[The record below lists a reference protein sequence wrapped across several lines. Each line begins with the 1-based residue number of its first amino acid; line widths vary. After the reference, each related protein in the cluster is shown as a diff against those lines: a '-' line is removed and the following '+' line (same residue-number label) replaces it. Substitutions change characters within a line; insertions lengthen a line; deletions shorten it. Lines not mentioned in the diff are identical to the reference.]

1 MKLFWLLLIL
11 LGAAPIP
18 RKKPRV
24 VEPLVPFQV
33 QTKEAGA
40 PIPILL
46 APPESWPAELGA
58 PLTSDECARL
68 ALNHQG
74 NVTIAA
80 HQIEQQKGVTQVSRA
95 PYFPNVST
103 STTYLHNLVNDRLS
117 GSNQVSA
124 TVTPANNTI
133 GSSLTG
139 TNNTSSIDSTTNASG
154 GIIGTGGVSVSN
166 PVTVSASLRQLIWD
180 FDRTRFQVAQSKELE
195 QAAAANYTQVQYDT
209 IYNVKNSYYNWV
221 QADRLL
227 AVYRGNM
234 EAQRQHLA
242 EAEARFRQGV
252 ALPSDVTQA
261 QTNVSSAVLNVTAA
275 DVNVTIA
282 RTTLA
287 NQMGVDPRIPLKP
300 AADSHE
306 RTLPVADSQQLFDL
320 ALDKRPELAFAESAI
335 RANVFAIEAARRGNA
350 PTISANIQYVAFGDR
365 FYPNQTTLNFL
376 LTLSWNPFDGGATA
390 GRVKQAE
397 ETLVI
402 SRVQLENYRNQ
413 VIMEVS
419 QAYANMRGAEQR
431 VMTSQLQVAS
441 AKATVDIASA
451 RYRAGL
457 GTFLE
462 LVDAQQAQ
470 LQSSINLVTAQLNLE
485 QMRAT
490 MNHALGVPLVETKGP
505 LAE

>member
-1 MKLFWLLLIL
+1 MKIVWLLLIL
-11 LGAAPIP
+11 LSAAPIP
-18 RKKPRV
+18 KKKPV
-24 VEPLVPFQV
+24 PYKPEPLVPFEV
-33 QTKEAGA
+33 QTKEAGP
-40 PIPILL
+40 PIPIEL
-46 APPESWPAELGA
+46 APPQSWPAELTLEPMTA
-58 PLTSDECARL
+58 DEAARL

-80 HQIEQQKGVTQVSRA
+80 HQIESQKGVTTVARA

-103 STTYLHNLVNDRLS
+103 SMTYLDNLVNNRT
-117 GSNQVSA
+117 GNSNQISA
-124 TVTPANNTI
+124 TVAASNNSNATSNDTTGSSNLGSNII
-133 GSSLTG
+133 GS
-139 TNNTSSIDSTTNASG
+139 
-154 GIIGTGGVSVSN
+154 GGVSVSN

-234 EAQRQHLA
+234 EAQRKHLA
-242 EAEARFRQGV
+242 EAQARFRQGV

-261 QTNVSSAVLNVTAA
+261 QTNVSQAVLNVTSA

-287 NQMGVDPRIPLKP
+287 NQIGIDPRIPLRP
-300 AADSHE
+300 SDSHE
-306 RTLPVADSQQLFDL
+306 RTVQVADSQELYNV
-320 ALDKRPELAFAESAI
+320 AMDKRPELAFAEAAI
-335 RANVFAIEAARRGNA
+335 RANVFAVEAARRTNA
-350 PTISANIQYVAFGDR
+350 PSISANIQYVAFGNS
-365 FYPNQTTLNFL
+365 FYPTQNTLNFL
-376 LTLSWNPFDGGATA
+376 LTLSWNPFDGGVTA

-397 ETLVI
+397 ETLII
-402 SRVQLENYRNQ
+402 SRAQLENYRNQ

-419 QAYANMRGAEQR
+419 QAFANMRGAEQR
-431 VMTSQLQVAS
+431 VMTAELQVAS
-441 AKATVDIASA
+441 SEATVNITAA

-462 LVDAQQAQ
+462 LVDAQQAA
-470 LQSSINLVTAQLNLE
+470 LQSAINRVNAQLNLE
-485 QMRAT
+485 QTRAAL
-490 MNHALGVPLVETKGP
+490 NHALGVPLVEIKPP
-505 LAE
+505 LEND

>member
-1 MKLFWLLLIL
+1 MKLMWILLIL
-11 LGAAPIP
+11 LGAAPVP
-18 RKKPRV
+18 KRARK

-33 QTKEAGA
+33 QTREAGA

-80 HQIEQQKGVTQVSRA
+80 HQIEQQKGATQVSRA

-103 STTYLHNLVNDRLS
+103 STTYLHNLVNDRLR
-117 GSNQVSA
+117 GSNQISA

-133 GSSLTG
+133 GASLTG
-139 TNNTSSIDSTTNASG
+139 TNNTSTIDNNSNASG
-154 GIIGTGGVSVSN
+154 GIIGSGGVSVSN

-180 FDRTRFQVAQSKELE
+180 FGRTRFQVAQSRELE

-209 IYNVKNSYYNWV
+209 IFNVKNSYYNWV

-287 NQMGVDPRIPLKP
+287 NQMGVDPRIPLRP
-300 AADSHE
+300 A
-306 RTLPVADSQQLFDL
+306 ADSQQLFDL
-320 ALDKRPELAFAESAI
+320 ALEKRPELAFAESAI
-335 RANVFAIEAARRGNA
+335 RANVFAIEAARRGNV

-419 QAYANMRGAEQR
+419 QAYANLRGAEQR
-431 VMTSQLQVAS
+431 VLTSQLQVAS
-441 AKATVDIASA
+441 AKATVDIAAA

-462 LVDAQQAQ
+462 LVDAQQAA
-470 LQSSINLVTAQLNLE
+470 LQSGINLVTAQLNLE

-490 MNHALGVPLVETKGP
+490 LNHALGVPLVETKPP
-505 LAE
+505 LAD

>member
-1 MKLFWLLLIL
+1 MKLLWILLIL

-18 RKKPRV
+18 KKKPLRYKP
-24 VEPLVPFQV
+24 EPLIPFEV
-33 QTKEAGA
+33 QTKEAGP
-40 PIPILL
+40 PIPIQL
-46 APPESWPAELGA
+46 APPDSYPPELTLEPITA
-58 PLTSDECARL
+58 DEAARL

-80 HQIEQQKGVTQVSRA
+80 HQIESQKGVTTVTRA

-103 STTYLHNLVNDRLS
+103 SMTYLDNLVNNRTS
-117 GSNQVSA
+117 AANQVSA
-124 TVTPANNTI
+124 TVSAAN
-133 GSSLTG
+133 SS
-139 TNNTSSIDSTTNASG
+139 SSVNDTTNLNSSSTSSG
-154 GIIGTGGVSVSN
+154 GIIGSGGVSVSN

-195 QAAAANYTQVQYDT
+195 AAAAANYTQVQYDT

-242 EAEARFRQGV
+242 EAQARFRQGV

-261 QTNVSSAVLNVTAA
+261 QTNVSQAVLNVTAA

-287 NQMGVDPRIPLKP
+287 NQMGLDPRIPLRP
-300 AADSHE
+300 SDSHE
-306 RTLPVADSQQLFDL
+306 RTVEVADSQQLYQV
-320 ALDKRPELAFAESAI
+320 ALDKRPELAFAEAAI
-335 RANVFAIEAARRGNA
+335 RANVFAVEAARRTNA
-350 PTISANIQYVAFGDR
+350 PSISANIQYVAFGNS
-365 FYPNQTTLNFL
+365 FYPTQNTLNFL
-376 LTLSWNPFDGGATA
+376 LTLSWNPFDGGVTA

-397 ETLVI
+397 ESLVI
-402 SRVQLENYRNQ
+402 SRVQMENYRNQ

-419 QAYANMRGAEQR
+419 QAYANLKGAEQR
-431 VMTSQLQVAS
+431 VMTAELQVAS
-441 AKATVDIASA
+441 ADATVNIASA

-462 LVDAQQAQ
+462 LVDAQQAA
-470 LQSSINLVTAQLNLE
+470 LQSAINRVNAQLNLE
-485 QMRAT
+485 QTRAAL
-490 MNHALGVPLVETKGP
+490 NHALGVPLVVVKPP
-505 LAE
+505 LEN

>member
-1 MKLFWLLLIL
+1 MKFFWLLMIL
-11 LGAAPIP
+11 LCAAPVAK
-18 RKKPRV
+18 KKPAPKKP
-24 VEPLVPFQV
+24 EPLVPFEV
-33 QTKEAGA
+33 QTKEAGP
-40 PIPILL
+40 PIPIEL
-46 APPESWPAELGA
+46 APPQSWPAELTLDPMTA
-58 PLTSDECARL
+58 DEAARL

-80 HQIEQQKGVTQVSRA
+80 HQIESQKGATRVARA

-103 STTYLHNLVNDRLS
+103 SMTYLDNLISNRS
-117 GSNQVSA
+117 GNNSQISA
-124 TVTPANNTI
+124 TVAATNNSSATSNDTSGISSASQGSNII
-133 GSSLTG
+133 GS
-139 TNNTSSIDSTTNASG
+139 
-154 GIIGTGGVSVSN
+154 GGVSVSN

-242 EAEARFRQGV
+242 EAQARFRQGV

-261 QTNVSSAVLNVTAA
+261 QTNVSQAVLNVTAA

-287 NQMGVDPRIPLKP
+287 NQMGIDPRIPLRP
-300 AADSHE
+300 SDSHE
-306 RTLPVADSQQLFDL
+306 RTVQVADSQELFNL
-320 ALDKRPELAFAESAI
+320 AMDKRPELAFAEAAI
-335 RANVFAIEAARRGNA
+335 RANVFAVEAARRTNA
-350 PTISANIQYVAFGDR
+350 PSIAANIQYVAFGNS
-365 FYPNQTTLNFL
+365 FYPTQNTLNFL
-376 LTLSWNPFDGGATA
+376 LTLSWNPFDGGVTA

-397 ETLVI
+397 ESLTI
-402 SRVQLENYRNQ
+402 SRAQLENYRNQ

-419 QAYANMRGAEQR
+419 QAFANLRGAEQR
-431 VMTSQLQVAS
+431 VMTAELQVAS
-441 AKATVDIASA
+441 SEATVNITAA

-462 LVDAQQAQ
+462 LVDAQQAA
-470 LQSSINLVTAQLNLE
+470 LQSAINRVNAQLNLE
-485 QMRAT
+485 QTRAAL
-490 MNHALGVPLVETKGP
+490 NHALGVPLVEIKP
-505 LAE
+505 PSEND

>member
-1 MKLFWLLLIL
+1 MKLLWFLLIML
-11 LGAAPIP
+11 APIP
-18 RKKPRV
+18 RKK

-33 QTKEAGA
+33 QTREAAA
-40 PIPILL
+40 PIPIEL
-46 APPESWPAELGA
+46 AAPESWPAELGA

-80 HQIEQQKGVTQVSRA
+80 HQIEQQKGATQVSRA

-103 STTYLHNLVNDRLS
+103 STTYLDNLVNDRLS
-117 GSNQVSA
+117 GSNQISA
-124 TVTPANNTI
+124 TVSP
-133 GSSLTG
+133 
-139 TNNTSSIDSTTNASG
+139 TNNTAGSSSTSSSSSG
-154 GIIGTGGVSVSN
+154 GIIATGGVSVSN
-166 PVTVSASLRQLIWD
+166 PVTVSASLRQLIYD
-180 FDRTRFQVAQSKELE
+180 FGRTRFEVAQSKELE

-209 IYNVKNSYYNWV
+209 VYSVKNSYYNWV

-234 EAQRQHLA
+234 AAQRQHLA

-261 QTNVSSAVLNVTAA
+261 QTNVSQAVFNVTAA
-275 DVNVTIA
+275 DVNVTVA

-287 NQMGVDPRIPLKP
+287 NQMGVDPRIPLRP

-306 RTLPVADSQQLFDL
+306 STPPVADSQQLFEL
-320 ALDKRPELAFAESAI
+320 ALEKRPELAFAESAI

-397 ETLVI
+397 ESLII

-419 QAYANMRGAEQR
+419 QAYANMRGAEQQ
-431 VMTSQLQVAS
+431 VLTSELQVAS
-441 AKATVDIASA
+441 AQATVDIAAA

-462 LVDAQQAQ
+462 LVDAQQAM
-470 LQSSINLVTAQLNLE
+470 LQSAVNRVTAQLNLE
-485 QMRAT
+485 QKRAAL
-490 MNHALGVPLVETKGP
+490 NHALGVPQVAL
-505 LAE
+505 

>member
-1 MKLFWLLLIL
+1 MKLLWLLVIL
-11 LGAAPIP
+11 LGAAPVP
-18 RKKPRV
+18 PKKVRKVP
-24 VEPLVPFQV
+24 EPLVPFQV
-33 QTKEAGA
+33 QTREAA
-40 PIPILL
+40 PPIPIEL
-46 APPESWPAELGA
+46 APPDSWPAELGA

-68 ALNHQG
+68 ALNYQG

-80 HQIEQQKGVTQVSRA
+80 HQIEQQKGVTQVARA

-117 GSNQVSA
+117 GSNQISA
-124 TVTPANNTI
+124 TVTPANNTV

-139 TNNTSSIDSTTNASG
+139 TNNTNTIDATNNASG
-154 GIIGTGGVSVSN
+154 GIIGAGGVSVAN
-166 PVTVSASLRQLIWD
+166 PVTVSASLRQMIWD
-180 FDRTRFQVAQSKELE
+180 FGRTRFQVAQSKELE
-195 QAAAANYTQVQYDT
+195 AAAAANYTQVQYDT
-209 IYNVKNSYYNWV
+209 VFNVKNAYYNWV
-221 QADRLL
+221 QAERLL

-242 EAEARFRQGV
+242 EAEARFRQGI

-261 QTNVSSAVLNVTAA
+261 QTNVSSAVLNVTSA

-287 NQMGVDPRIPLKP
+287 NQMGLDPRIPLRP
-300 AADSHE
+300 SLESHE
-306 RTLPVADSQQLFDL
+306 KTPAVADSQQLFDL
-320 ALDKRPELAFAESAI
+320 ALEKRPELAFAESAI

-376 LTLSWNPFDGGATA
+376 LTLSWNPFDGGLTA

-397 ETLVI
+397 ETLSI
-402 SRVQLENYRNQ
+402 SRVQLETYRNQ

-419 QAYANMRGAEQR
+419 QAFANLRGAEQR
-431 VMTSQLQVAS
+431 VMTSELQVAS
-441 AKATVDIASA
+441 AQATLDIAAA

-462 LVDAQQAQ
+462 LVDAQQAA
-470 LQSSINLVTAQLNLE
+470 LQSGINRVTAQLNLE

-490 MNHALGVPLVETKGP
+490 MNHALGVPLVEVRTP
-505 LAE
+505 